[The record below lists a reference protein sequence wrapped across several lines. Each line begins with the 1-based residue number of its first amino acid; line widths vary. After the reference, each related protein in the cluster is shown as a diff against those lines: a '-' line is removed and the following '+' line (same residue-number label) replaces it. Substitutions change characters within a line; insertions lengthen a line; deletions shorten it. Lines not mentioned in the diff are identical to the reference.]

1 MGILENVIEINIQF
15 PNDEKYERTFNSTR
29 YPVIVK
35 DNTSHLYH
43 DRWLFRWWLTSR
55 EEL

>member
-29 YPVIVK
+29 YP
-35 DNTSHLYH
+35 
-43 DRWLFRWWLTSR
+43 DRSLS
-55 EEL
+55 

>member
-15 PNDEKYERTFNSTR
+15 PNDEKYERTYNSTR

-43 DRWLFRWWLTSR
+43 DR
-55 EEL
+55 